1 MHAWISRLCAIL
13 FAFLSGSI
21 QPTYAQTDQAVLEF
35 LNGINDKISL
45 FSLGGNENRTGE
57 FCVTVIGS
65 FFDFGAMARVT
76 SVGTWDRMNPN
87 QQRAYR
93 VAFLGRVR
101 RDCVYRNSDFS
112 REPLTFVGT
121 REGLGGDRLIATQ
134 ASKEGQPGRTIVWRT
149 RPDSKG
155 RLRGVDLIV
164 DGRSL
169 AITARDEAKAIL
181 DHGDGNIDV
190 LIKSLEP

>member
-1 MHAWISRLCAIL
+1 MHAWISHLRAVL
-13 FAFLSGSI
+13 FVFLSGSI

-45 FSLGGNENRTGE
+45 FSLGGNENRSGE
-57 FCVTVIGS
+57 FCVTVINS
-65 FFDFGAMARVT
+65 SFDFGAMARIT
-76 SVGTWDRMNPN
+76 SVGTWDKMNPS

-93 VAFLGRVR
+93 VAFLNRVR

-112 REPLTFVGT
+112 REPLKLVGA
-121 REGLGGDRLIATQ
+121 RAAEGGDRLIATQ
-134 ASKEGQPGRTIVWRT
+134 SSKEGQPGRTIVWRT
-149 RPDSKG
+149 RPDSRG
-155 RLRGVDLIV
+155 RLRAVDLIV

-181 DHGDGNIDV
+181 ERRDGDIDV
-190 LIKSLEP
+190 LIKSL